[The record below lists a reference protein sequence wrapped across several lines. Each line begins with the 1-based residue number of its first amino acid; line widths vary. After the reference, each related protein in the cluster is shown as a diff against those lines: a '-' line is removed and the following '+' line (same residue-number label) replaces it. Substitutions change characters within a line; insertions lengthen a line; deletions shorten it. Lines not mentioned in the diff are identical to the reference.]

1 MKIAV
6 SAVGDNLEA
15 QLDPRFGRCLYFI
28 FIDLESME
36 FDAVPNESANAM
48 GGAGIQAA
56 QNIANK
62 KVEVMITGNMGP
74 NAFQTLNAAG
84 IRIIIGVSGTV
95 KEAIEKFKAGELK
108 ETVAPNVASHFGMG
122 GGGGRGGGMGGGGG
136 GGRGQGIRKLD
147 QGEYA

>member
-1 MKIAV
+1 
-6 SAVGDNLEA
+6 
-15 QLDPRFGRCLYFI
+15 
-28 FIDLESME
+28 
-36 FDAVPNESANAM
+36 M

-74 NAFQTLNAAG
+74 NAFQTLTTAG
-84 IRIIIGVSGTV
+84 IRIITGVTGTV

-108 ETVAPNVASHFGMG
+108 ETAAPNVASHFGMG
-122 GGGGRGGGMGGGGG
+122 GGGMGGGGGRGGGRGSGMGRGGGG

-147 QGEYA
+147 